1 MRKILLG
8 VLVALLLALSVYT
21 AVYGISLGNIKI
33 SGIPL
38 IKQKNAELETKI
50 EKANQ
55 LKNET
60 YPSSV
65 NKLESEYK
73 NLISEKERYEQIVE
87 LGVDANGQPLNKIQ
101 EYEVEKIWVTM
112 GNYAKKQGVDLKM
125 DVSQNNEIS
134 KSYDLTFTVTGGYIQ
149 ITDFLYDVE
158 RDSTLVFK
166 LENFKMVPGSSNS
179 NNNNN
184 SSNSSSNSNSSSS
197 SSNSNS
203 SSTGTSEKKTDDN
216 DNLEATFVCKDIK
229 LNISGINT
237 VKTDNTNSSNGTSGT
252 GTSDTSTQNN
262 SNDSTTSTNSNS
274 NS

>member
-166 LENFKMVPGSSNS
+166 LENFKMVPGSSSS

-184 SSNSSSNSNSSSS
+184 SSNSNSSSS